1 MTNNATKVEVTYSGK
16 MDGLTFEKFDD
27 LVVRWGRKKWG
38 DKYANALWQDE
49 LIKVTDL
56 DLTDELDYYTF
67 ETNFVTVF
75 DILSLESPKHA
86 AEMVKSD
93 RF

>member
-38 DKYANALWQDE
+38 DKYATALWQGGQAIAKE
-49 LIKVTDL
+49 GRGSNAHYAT
-56 DLTDELDYYTF
+56 
-67 ETNFVTVF
+67 
-75 DILSLESPKHA
+75 IL
-86 AEMVKSD
+86 
-93 RF
+93 F

>member
-38 DKYANALWQDE
+38 DKYATALWQDE
-49 LIKVTDL
+49 LLKGALRV
-56 DLTDELDYYTF
+56 
-67 ETNFVTVF
+67 
-75 DILSLESPKHA
+75 SLMVIESA
-86 AEMVKSD
+86 
-93 RF
+93 

>member
-38 DKYANALWQDE
+38 DKYANALWQD
-49 LIKVTDL
+49 
-56 DLTDELDYYTF
+56 
-67 ETNFVTVF
+67 
-75 DILSLESPKHA
+75 
-86 AEMVKSD
+86 
-93 RF
+93 

>member
-27 LVVRWGRKKWG
+27 LMIRWGRKKWG

-49 LIKVTDL
+49 LVKVGDL

-67 ETNFVTVF
+67 ET
-75 DILSLESPKHA
+75 HC
-86 AEMVKSD
+86 EMV
-93 RF
+93 FVIL